1 LELEL
6 TESILIHDIN
16 ETLAKLQALAALG
29 VGLSI
34 DDFGTGYSSLTYL
47 KRFPVQKLKIDRSFV
62 SDLPDDESDLAIA
75 RAIIDLG
82 RALHLRVIAEGVET
96 EAQKNCL
103 HALGCHEYQGY
114 LFAPALDSHV
124 LDAMLVEAGENS
136 MHTVEEG

>member
-1 LELEL
+1 
-6 TESILIHDIN
+6 
-16 ETLAKLQALAALG
+16 
-29 VGLSI
+29 
-34 DDFGTGYSSLTYL
+34 LTYL

-124 LDAMLVEAGENS
+124 LDAMLVDADTTSVCAVGER
-136 MHTVEEG
+136 